1 MTVVGSAPMAVVDT
15 VSDLASTS
23 MARAASDLY
32 ETESA
37 WYLLRVDLI
46 ATFGAEMVFRAPGV
60 RQFEL
65 ARRGDLL
72 GLEGDPGEMA
82 YVVKSG
88 RVSLC
93 RLTEDDRRTALA
105 VLPAGGSFGE
115 AGLSGKSAPREH
127 VVEALEPSVVLTMP
141 ADSLRAIL
149 ATRPDF
155 ALTVTP
161 KKGPALSR
169 PVAQLVFKDV
179 RTRLLEA
186 LADLG
191 EEKGAAAGGEDVD
204 LGLGAPEL
212 ADLIGAGRQV
222 VNTLVNELKHE
233 GHVSLVGG
241 SIKVGDPE
249 KLRLLI

>member
-1 MTVVGSAPMAVVDT
+1 
-15 VSDLASTS
+15 

-46 ATFGAEMVFRAPGV
+46 GAFGADTVSRAPGL

-72 GLEGDPGEMA
+72 GLEGDPGEVA
-82 YVVKSG
+82 YIVKSG
-88 RVSLC
+88 RVSLM
-93 RLTEDDRRTALA
+93 RLTEDNRRTQLA
-105 VLPAGGSFGE
+105 VLPAGGPFGE
-115 AGLSGKSAPREH
+115 AGLPGKSAPREH
-127 VVEALEPSVVLTMP
+127 VVEALEPSTVLTMP
-141 ADSLRAIL
+141 ADSLRGIL

-161 KKGPALSR
+161 KKGAPLSR
-169 PVAQLVFKDV
+169 PIDRLVFKDV
-179 RTRLLEA
+179 RTRVLEA

-191 EEKGAAAGGEDVD
+191 EEAGAAAGGEDVD
-204 LGLGAPEL
+204 LGIGAPEL

-233 GHVSLVGG
+233 GHVTLAGG
-241 SIKVGDPE
+241 SIRVGDPE

>member
-1 MTVVGSAPMAVVDT
+1 
-15 VSDLASTS
+15 

-37 WYLLRVDLI
+37 WYLLRVDLLGV
-46 ATFGAEMVFRAPGV
+46 FGAEIVLRAPGA

-65 ARRGDLL
+65 ARRGELL
-72 GLEGDPGEMA
+72 GLEGDPGELA

-93 RLTEDDRRTALA
+93 RLTEDEGRTALA
-105 VLPAGGSFGE
+105 VLPAGGPFGE
-115 AGLSGKSAPREH
+115 AGLPGKSAPREH
-127 VVEALEPSVVLTMP
+127 VVEALEPSVVLLMP
-141 ADSLRAIL
+141 AGSLRRIL

-161 KKGPALSR
+161 KKGSPFSR
-169 PVAQLVFKDV
+169 PVEKLVFRDV
-179 RTRLLEA
+179 RTRVLET

-233 GHVSLVGG
+233 GHVTLAAG
-241 SIKVGDPE
+241 SIKVSDPD

>member
-1 MTVVGSAPMAVVDT
+1 
-15 VSDLASTS
+15 

-46 ATFGAEMVFRAPGV
+46 GVFGADTVGRAPGV

-65 ARRGDLL
+65 PRRGDLL
-72 GLEGDPGEMA
+72 GLEGDPGEIA

-88 RVSLC
+88 RVSLM
-93 RLTEDDRRTALA
+93 RLTEDNQRTPLA
-105 VLPAGGSFGE
+105 VLPAGGPFGE
-115 AGLSGKSAPREH
+115 AGLPGKSAPREH
-127 VVEALEPSVVLTMP
+127 VVEALEPSAVLTMP
-141 ADSLRAIL
+141 ADSLRRIL

-161 KKGPALSR
+161 KKGSSLSR
-169 PVAQLVFKDV
+169 ALDTLVFKDV
-179 RTRLLEA
+179 RTRVLEA

-191 EEKGAAAGGEDVD
+191 EARGAAAGGQDVD
-204 LGLGAPEL
+204 LGIGAPEL
-212 ADLIGAGRQV
+212 ADLIGAGRQM

-233 GHVSLVGG
+233 GHMTLSGG
-241 SIKVGDPE
+241 SIRVSDPD